1 MNACPQWKSLLSV
14 AKFVGSGGPGLGFYH
29 VDVPAEETTQ
39 WLNFKNCGVV
49 NVIAG
54 EVDITEMEM
63 ELSAIFCKE
72 WPWQIRELDKGQFLV
87 RFPPHKKVAD
97 IKNLPSF
104 NLRKEGVRVEVN
116 EWIGELDPF
125 EELQEVWVQVS
136 GIPPKWCAWSVFA
149 QVTSSFGLI
158 TDVEW
163 SSLFKSFYGWVRIKV
178 ACRDPEKIP
187 LDRFFEMDKKLY
199 RVYFDVEEVSQVAG
213 DNDTKGDDDQGGD
226 DKDEDFDGLGDNTQG
241 KPMDTDG
248 NQSGTAANQK
258 STTTPKYNTMPKGS
272 KTVGLQ
278 QTQEKEVEIFLSGE
292 EFYSQEKEV
301 LITAKQ
307 DGKENSVHSEE
318 RSDQLGTMDTNE
330 KQLFPQKD
338 EAETSQ
344 QSRWLEFMQEEDG
357 KVSASRCAE
366 LLRSM
371 DLMQSESE
379 PDEDEGEKSVMPKEL
394 IEQWT
399 AKRNLFNELN
409 ECAEEKEDKQQ
420 KKPKLEKKWGPII
433 PCRKSSRNAGDGRTV
448 LERAQSNIK
457 RKNLEQPVKNGKS
470 NVNSFAALDT
480 DYLANVAKKVNLRM
494 GDDMPDVLNNI
505 DTIKEQESKKLENFL
520 SDNPEVLLP
529 ESIESIFVNDIDVPS
544 SSDGFKNHKV
554 DDDGWIEG
562 AKWEK
567 IQVLEMMVAKKLRS
581 WKILAKDENVQRM
594 IDSSERWQKQAM
606 EKPAIC
612 VQEWW
617 TARQSG
623 APGERA
629 INDDISSET
638 VVSQMSYSGVVVN
651 ADRQC
656 DANYAVTMDGLSA
669 V

>member
-1 MNACPQWKSLLSV
+1 
-14 AKFVGSGGPGLGFYH
+14 
-29 VDVPAEETTQ
+29 
-39 WLNFKNCGVV
+39 
-49 NVIAG
+49 
-54 EVDITEMEM
+54 
-63 ELSAIFCKE
+63 
-72 WPWQIRELDKGQFLV
+72 
-87 RFPPHKKVAD
+87 
-97 IKNLPSF
+97 
-104 NLRKEGVRVEVN
+104 
-116 EWIGELDPF
+116 
-125 EELQEVWVQVS
+125 
-136 GIPPKWCAWSVFA
+136 
-149 QVTSSFGLI
+149 
-158 TDVEW
+158 
-163 SSLFKSFYGWVRIKV
+163 
-178 ACRDPEKIP
+178 
-187 LDRFFEMDKKLY
+187 
-199 RVYFDVEEVSQVAG
+199 
-213 DNDTKGDDDQGGD
+213 
-226 DKDEDFDGLGDNTQG
+226 
-241 KPMDTDG
+241 
-248 NQSGTAANQK
+248 
-258 STTTPKYNTMPKGS
+258 MPKGS

-399 AKRNLFNELN
+399 AKRNLWNELN

-433 PCRKSSRNAGDGRTV
+433 PCRKSSRNAGDGRT
-448 LERAQSNIK
+448 
-457 RKNLEQPVKNGKS
+457 
-470 NVNSFAALDT
+470 
-480 DYLANVAKKVNLRM
+480 
-494 GDDMPDVLNNI
+494 
-505 DTIKEQESKKLENFL
+505 
-520 SDNPEVLLP
+520 
-529 ESIESIFVNDIDVPS
+529 
-544 SSDGFKNHKV
+544 
-554 DDDGWIEG
+554 
-562 AKWEK
+562 
-567 IQVLEMMVAKKLRS
+567 
-581 WKILAKDENVQRM
+581 
-594 IDSSERWQKQAM
+594 
-606 EKPAIC
+606 
-612 VQEWW
+612 EWW